1 MLNETIDVRAPGGA
15 RTSRLSGAK
24 RPDDA
29 MRRLRWITIFAAIAL
44 LLSIVGIAVLIV
56 MPGLGRPAGDAV
68 SILGISVGVI
78 VFSMAVFRRIDMM
91 QREIVKQNEDMRL
104 REKEAEGLYQTALDI
119 ASLRDTRETL
129 WSIAQRAREML
140 GAYGATL
147 CLREKDRAVL
157 AASSGYG
164 KNGGHLVS
172 LALVLTEPADLAD
185 EWTVANC
192 PLACESSSARA
203 CAALRVGGVQIGELC
218 VSRNGQQPFGERQ
231 SDLLAGLADLAAI
244 AVENGRL
251 LEKERYVAV
260 LEERERLSREMHDS
274 LAQSL
279 AYLHLKAQTTL
290 KILDQQDFGRAGH
303 ELRELASQ
311 AHEAFVDVREGILDL
326 RETVSAG
333 TDFAQTLR
341 TYLRKFNQQ
350 TGLVVELDVVDPP
363 IPRLGPGAEVQL
375 LRVIQEA
382 LANVR
387 KHANTGRARIRITRG
402 ERLLTVAIEDDG
414 QGFDPA
420 AMSDDGR
427 SFGLATMR
435 ERVERAGGDFKIESA
450 PGGGTKVEAV
460 FPASEV

>member
-1 MLNETIDVRAPGGA
+1 MLNETIDVRAPGSAG
-15 RTSRLSGAK
+15 TSRLSAAK
-24 RPDDA
+24 HPGDA
-29 MRRLRWITIFAAIAL
+29 MRRLRWTTTIAATAL
-44 LLSIVGIAVLIV
+44 FLSIVGAAVLIV

-78 VFSMAVFRRIDMM
+78 LFSLVVFRRIDWM

-119 ASLRDTRETL
+119 ASLSDARETL
-129 WSIAQRAREML
+129 SSIVHRTREMM
-140 GAYGATL
+140 GADGATL

-164 KNGGHLVS
+164 MNGGHLAP
-172 LALVLTEPADLAD
+172 LTLVMTEPADLTD
-185 EWTVANC
+185 EWTVVNC
-192 PLACESSSARA
+192 PLVCEPSSARA
-203 CAALRVGGVQIGELC
+203 SAALRVGGVPIGELC
-218 VSRNGQQPFGERQ
+218 VTRRGQQPFGERQ

-244 AVENGRL
+244 AVETGRL

-279 AYLHLKAQTTL
+279 AYLRLKAQTTL

-303 ELRELASQ
+303 ELREMAAQ
-311 AHEAFVDVREGILDL
+311 AHEAYVDVREGILDL

-333 TDFAQTLR
+333 ADFAQTLR
-341 TYLRKFNQQ
+341 TYLRKFNHQ

-402 ERLLTVAIEDDG
+402 ERVLTVAIEDDG

-435 ERVERAGGDFKIESA
+435 ERVERAGGDFRIESA
-450 PGGGTKVEAV
+450 PGGGTMVEAV